1 MIQKMVEAIRNPKR
15 VVLFLLRKFSGCFS
29 DELYLKILF
38 RLKMGYP
45 LNLRSPRT
53 FNEKL
58 QWLKLYNRKPEYTQM
73 VDKYAVKE
81 YVAKLIGEEYI
92 IPTLGVWDR
101 VEDID
106 FDTLPNQFV
115 LKTTHGGGG
124 GGVVVCKD
132 KSNFDFKAAKIKL
145 QKSMNSDI
153 YRNFREWP
161 YKHVQK
167 RIIAEKFMVDESGV
181 ELKDYKFFCF
191 NGEVKCFKVDFDRFI
206 AHRANYYDRNA
217 CLLPFGEV
225 DCCPD
230 FSRQLALPDNLKE
243 MCYLAEKIADG
254 HPFIRVDLY
263 NINRKIYFGEITFFP
278 AAGLGRLEPEEW
290 DYTTGG
296 WIKLPK
302 S

>member
-1 MIQKMVEAIRNPKR
+1 MIQKIVEAIRNPKH
-15 VVLFLLRKFSGCFS
+15 VALFLLRKFSGCFS

-45 LNLRSPRT
+45 LNLQSPCT

-106 FDTLPNQFV
+106 FEILPNQFV

-124 GGVVVCKD
+124 GGVVICKD
-132 KSNFDFKAAKIKL
+132 KAIFNQEEARKRL
-145 QKSMNSDI
+145 QQSLDSDI

-161 YKHVQK
+161 YKNVPR

-191 NGEVKCFKVDFDRFI
+191 NGEVKCFKVDFDRQI
-206 AHRANYYDRNA
+206 DHKANYYTPNWM
-217 CLLPFGEV
+217 LMPFGEEV
-225 DCCPD
+225 CPPD
-230 FSRQLALPDNLKE
+230 YSKRLHNPVNFETMLSLASRLSQN
-243 MCYLAEKIADG
+243 I
-254 HPFIRVDLY
+254 PFVRVDFY
-263 NINRKIYFGEITFFP
+263 NVNGLIYFGELTFFP
-278 AAGLGRLEPEEW
+278 ASGLGRFSPEIW
-290 DYTTGG
+290 DYRIGN
-296 WIKLPK
+296 WVNI

>member
-1 MIQKMVEAIRNPKR
+1 MIQKIVEAIRNPKR
-15 VVLFLLRKFSGCFS
+15 VALFLLRKFSGCFS

-45 LNLRSPRT
+45 LNLRTPRT

-73 VDKYAVKE
+73 VDKHAVKE

-106 FDTLPNQFV
+106 FESLPDQFV

-132 KSNFDFKAAKIKL
+132 KSNFDYEAAKIKL
-145 QKSMNSDI
+145 QQSMNSDI

-161 YKHVQK
+161 YKNVPR

-217 CLLPFGEV
+217 CLMPFGEV
-225 DCCPD
+225 DCGPD
-230 FSRQLALPDNLKE
+230 FSRQIELPDNLKE
-243 MCYLAEKIADG
+243 MRCVAEKVAVG

-263 NINRKIYFGEITFFP
+263 NINGKIYFGEITFFP
-278 AAGLGRLEPEEW
+278 AAGLGRFEPEEW
-290 DYTTGG
+290 DYTLGS
-296 WIKLPK
+296 WLRLP
-302 S
+302 